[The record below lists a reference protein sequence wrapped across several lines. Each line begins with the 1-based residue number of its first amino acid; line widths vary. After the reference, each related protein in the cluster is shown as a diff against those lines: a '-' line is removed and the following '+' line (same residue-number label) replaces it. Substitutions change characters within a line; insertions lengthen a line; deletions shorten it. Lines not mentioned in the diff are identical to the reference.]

1 MELIRGLHNL
11 REKHRGCVAT
21 IGNFD
26 GVHLGHCK
34 VLDQVKEKAEELG
47 LPSVVITFEPQPRE
61 FFGGAEAPPRLTRF
75 GEKYRLLKSQNIDRQ
90 LCLTF
95 NERLR
100 AMTADRFVEELLLR
114 GLSVKHFVVG
124 DDFRFGC
131 DRSGDYSMLRAAGE
145 KHGFTVVNTRTYEL
159 NGERISSS
167 RVRHFLEN
175 NQLDAAASLLGRVYT
190 VSGRVMHGQKLGRQ
204 LGVPTANVRM
214 HRFPCPLRGVYAV
227 EASGEGVGRLQGVC
241 NVGLRPT
248 VCGQQPV
255 LEVHLFDFDQEIY
268 GQLLTVEFKQFI
280 RDERKFDGIDMLKKQ
295 IFKDIEEV
303 RAYFA

>member
-34 VLDQVKEKAEELG
+34 VLEQVKQKAEELG

-61 FFGGAEAPPRLTRF
+61 FFGGADAPPRLTRF
-75 GEKYRLLKSQNIDRQ
+75 GEKFRLLEAQGIDRH

-100 AMTADRFVEELLLR
+100 AMTANQFVEELLLR

-131 DRSGDYSMLRAAGE
+131 DRTGDYTMLRAAGE
-145 KHGFTVVNTRTYEL
+145 KHGFTVVNTHTYEL
-159 NGERISSS
+159 DGERISSS
-167 RVRHFLEN
+167 RVRSVLEN
-175 NQLDAAASLLGRVYT
+175 NQLDEAAQLLGRTYT

-268 GQLLTVEFKQFI
+268 GQLLTVEFKHFI
-280 RDERKFDGIDMLKKQ
+280 RDERKFDGIDMLKQQ
-295 IFKDIEEV
+295 IFKDIEEA
-303 RAYFA
+303 RAFFA

>member
-34 VLDQVKEKAEELG
+34 VLEQVKQKAEELG

-61 FFGGAEAPPRLTRF
+61 FFGGADVPPRLTRF
-75 GEKYRLLKSQNIDRQ
+75 GEKFRLLEAQGIDRH

-100 AMTADRFVEELLLR
+100 AMTANQFVEELLLR

-131 DRSGDYSMLRAAGE
+131 DRTGDYTMLRAAGE
-145 KHGFTVVNTRTYEL
+145 KHSFTVVNTHTYEL
-159 NGERISSS
+159 DGERISSS
-167 RVRHFLEN
+167 RVRSVLEN
-175 NQLDAAASLLGRVYT
+175 NQLDEAVQLLGRTYT

-268 GQLLTVEFKQFI
+268 GQLLTVEFKHFI
-280 RDERKFDGIDMLKKQ
+280 RDERKFDGIDMLKQQ
-295 IFKDIEEV
+295 IFKDIEEA
-303 RAYFA
+303 RAFFA